1 MARRYIFLG
10 LLAAM
15 LSLAGLNTMAL
26 GQLKFGTSV
35 GWSPP
40 YYLPVI
46 AAEEKGFWKQA
57 GLEAEWVPF
66 RGSSVMYRAVAAGSI
81 GIGFTDTSAAIQ
93 AASRGI
99 PVLIVADTGAGSP
112 FSLFVKGNSP
122 IKRAKDLRGKTI
134 GLGRFGGGHHAYTR
148 YMIKQA
154 GLEGKIKYVAL
165 GGMRARIAALKT
177 GSADTIVTTADSVA
191 NLVATGELREVVSAA
206 DYLPR
211 EWSYLIISAS
221 REMIKN
227 SPDKISKAVKAILL
241 ASAFINGHR
250 TWAIDKMQAKGLSR
264 DGAREVAKR
273 LRYSEDG
280 KINRKALENVRKFLI
295 DYKIVKRGKI
305 PETADLYTDRFTR

>member
-35 GWSPP
+35 GWMPD
-40 YYLPVI
+40 YYLPMV
-46 AAEEKGFWKQA
+46 AAEEKGFWKEA
-57 GLEAEWVPF
+57 GLEAEWVSF

-81 GIGFTDTSAAIQ
+81 GIGFTDTSAAMQ

-99 PVLIVADTGAGSP
+99 PVLIVADTGAGSA
-112 FSLFVKGNSP
+112 FSLFSLGKSP
-122 IKRAKDLRGKTI
+122 IKQAGDLRGKKI
-134 GLGRFGGGHHAYTR
+134 GLGRFGGGHHAYTL

-165 GGMRARIAALKT
+165 GGMRSRIAALKT
-177 GSADTIVTTADSVA
+177 GSVDVIVSTFATLSK
-191 NLVATGELREVVSAA
+191 LVVTGELREVVSAA

-211 EWSYLIISAS
+211 EWCYLIISAT

-227 SPDKISKAVKAILL
+227 NPDKISKAVKAILL

-250 TWAIDKMQAKGLSR
+250 SWAIDKMQAKGLSR
-264 DGAREVAKR
+264 AAAEAVAKR

-280 KINRKALENVRKFLI
+280 KINRKALKNVRKFLL
-295 DYKIVKRGKI
+295 DYGIIKRGKA
-305 PETADLYTDRFTR
+305 PKTADLYTDRFTR